1 MNTKRIL
8 FILISMI
15 VVSCASRKNIVYL
28 QDVNGGSIEGKMY
41 ETKFKPDDLLI
52 IFVSSKDP
60 EASTP
65 FNLELVINPQSTS
78 GMVGQRQ
85 QQYYLVDNNGEI
97 DFPVLGK
104 IKVAGLTRPEFVKF
118 LKTKLSEFVEDPV
131 INIRIMNYK
140 VSVFGEVQRPGS
152 FTIPSERITLLDA
165 VSLAGDFTIYGSRKN
180 VLLIRERNG
189 KKISQRIDLTK
200 SNFINSEYYY
210 LEQNDVVYVEPNNT
224 KVNSSVVGPNTSTIL
239 TALSLLITLL
249 AITLR

>member
-1 MNTKRIL
+1 MNTKKIFL
-8 FILISMI
+8 ILISAI
-15 VVSCASRKNIVYL
+15 LFSCASRKNIVYL
-28 QDVNGGSIEGKMY
+28 QDVNGNSIEGKMY

-60 EASTP
+60 EASSP